1 MYRTLQVPRK
11 YANKIATLGMR
22 VKRMES
28 GIGLPNEAKLLHFR
42 KRKWQNVKNITRSIP
57 PKLWAL
63 E

>member
-1 MYRTLQVPRK
+1 
-11 YANKIATLGMR
+11 MR